1 MEQDLFAFIDRATEL
16 LKIKMDHIV
25 ALNRELENFF
35 VVEFGDM
42 DSFLAVNSRIKS
54 PNSLRE
60 KIIRNNFYMYYDSP
74 LKMMFAIQDI
84 VGLRIECRFTDDEVG
99 IYRAILEK
107 FNIPAGDG
115 YYRSPGHKHIYLNL
129 DTSQPMLQK
138 NGFGIYKIDGY
149 IVDEG
154 FKLKFELQIK
164 SLVNVFWGEIDHK
177 VLYKNFNYMLTEDFF
192 EDIMHSIKDNLAMID
207 RQLKILYEHV
217 NDMDSSAAV
226 TNHNQVKSLLSKI
239 IHDIFIG
246 WVRKDL
252 GFVVDLNDISD
263 IAVDYLVYKNHYLLD
278 YDDGENFIRLLNRV
292 NTIEQ
297 DSFNV
302 EELVVL
308 DRRPIFSTD
317 FTSRVGSAVYH
328 VLNRDFSW
336 SLFFKIVT
344 AMEQNDPRSDFEEFF
359 RYVEKRLRKTIQTE
373 IKKDSFSE
381 EEFSVIESF
390 VLDCLASNFESDPS
404 FDNLTEGCF
413 KQSRHT
419 MAQFF
424 RNINT
429 FDDFKDNRE
438 RIERMLR
445 H

>member
-35 VVEFGDM
+35 VVEYGDM

-54 PNSLRE
+54 PDSLRE

-74 LKMMFAIQDI
+74 VKMMFAIQDI

-107 FNIPAGDG
+107 FNIPAGGG
-115 YYRSPGHKHIYLNL
+115 YYRSPGHKHIFLNL
-129 DTSQPMLQK
+129 ETPQPMLQK

-149 IVDEG
+149 IVDDG

-192 EDIMHSIKDNLAMID
+192 ADIMHSIKDNLSMID

-239 IHDIFIG
+239 IHDIFVG

-263 IAVDYLVYKNHYLLD
+263 ISVDYLVYKNHYLLD

-292 NTIEQ
+292 NAMDQ
-297 DSFNV
+297 DRFNV
-302 EELVVL
+302 EDLVVL
-308 DRRPIFSTD
+308 DRRPIFTTD
-317 FTSRVGSAVYH
+317 FTSRVGGAVYEI
-328 VLNRDFSW
+328 LNREFSW
-336 SLFFKIVT
+336 SLFFKIL
-344 AMEQNDPRSDFEEFF
+344 AAIEQNDPRTDFEEFF
-359 RYVEKRLRKTIQTE
+359 RYAEARLKRTIAEEVKT
-373 IKKDSFSE
+373 DAFSE
-381 EEFSVIESF
+381 EEYEAVENF
-390 VLDCLASNFESDPS
+390 VLDCLAGNFERDPS
-404 FDNLTEGCF
+404 FENITVGCF
-413 KQSRHT
+413 KQSRHQLK
-419 MAQFF
+419 QFF
-424 RNINT
+424 RNIKT
-429 FDDFKDNRE
+429 YEDFQENRE